1 MPPIEHN
8 GQQFKYI
15 LTIQREGQG
24 LDQVI
29 PVTISDWKTFRYE
42 KQTNDIFVPYLIT
55 VKANNEIGDSRLS
68 VVEKTGYS
76 AEESQY
82 NSLVPLCYQC

>member
-15 LTIQREGQG
+15 LTIEREGQG
-24 LDQVI
+24 SDGVV
-29 PVTISDWKTFRYE
+29 PVTISDWQTFRYE
-42 KQTNDIFVPYLIT
+42 KQTNDIFVPYTVT
-55 VKANNEIGDSRLS
+55 VKANNEMGDSS
-68 VVEKTGYS
+68 VSVEPYHGFS

-82 NSLVPLCYQC
+82 NS